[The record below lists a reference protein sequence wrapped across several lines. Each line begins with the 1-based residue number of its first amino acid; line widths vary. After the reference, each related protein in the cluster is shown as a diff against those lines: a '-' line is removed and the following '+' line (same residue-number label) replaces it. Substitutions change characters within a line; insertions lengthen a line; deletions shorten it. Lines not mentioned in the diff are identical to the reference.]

1 MKTQKQPYMSV
12 DKKYEHPLTA
22 TKLPPIEKIK
32 EIRAQVRAQVRDQ
45 VRAQVRDQVGAQV
58 RVCGYFAIKEFFNLT
73 YEHPAFEL
81 IRLGIL
87 VVKIKKICK
96 VFGKNGIFLGE
107 FDE

>member
-32 EIRAQVRAQVRDQ
+32 EIRAQ